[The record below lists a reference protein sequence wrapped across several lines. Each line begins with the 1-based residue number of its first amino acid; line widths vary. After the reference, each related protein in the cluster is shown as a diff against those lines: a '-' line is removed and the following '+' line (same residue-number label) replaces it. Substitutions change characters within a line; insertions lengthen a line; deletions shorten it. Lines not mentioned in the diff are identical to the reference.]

1 MIYIFDVLWNTVHC
15 IVYLPVV
22 YCCVCVCAHYE
33 IMICGWQPTDD
44 SRSLCITKSTIFP
57 MLEWSIVVD
66 TDRDLPLASLSHQ
79 LYTVKP
85 NDFRQNR
92 ETNFFFF
99 FPYFC
104 GGFCTFFL
112 VYIVELVSCP
122 STIRWD
128 VPDVV
133 FAVFYLLNN
142 IGASSLGRIH
152 IKLAVTDLPFF
163 DRYSVLFLFLFDFPH
178 FLQ

>member
-1 MIYIFDVLWNTVHC
+1 LIYILDVLWNTVHC

-22 YCCVCVCAHYE
+22 YCCVCVCVP
-33 IMICGWQPTDD
+33 IMKSWFVVDNQQTTADRCA
-44 SRSLCITKSTIFP
+44 SLNRRYFQCWNGQ
-57 MLEWSIVVD
+57 LWSIRTATYLSV
-66 TDRDLPLASLSHQ
+66 TISLIVYRKTEWFHTEQRNKLFLLFS
-79 LYTVKP
+79 L
-85 NDFRQNR
+85 FLR
-92 ETNFFFF
+92 
-99 FPYFC
+99 
-104 GGFCTFFL
+104 GFCTFFL

-178 FLQ
+178 FLH